1 MGDAMLARGGV
12 GNGRGAGAGGDEKV
26 SCGTPGGGRNVKLGL
41 NSGAAALSGLP
52 NEGARMCPAVAVV
65 LVAGGVK
72 VVVGGGAP
80 KTKGLAKGF
89 SDSVRGAGAGIGAAT
104 GCTGGG

>member
-52 NEGARMCPAVAVV
+52 NEGARMCPAVV